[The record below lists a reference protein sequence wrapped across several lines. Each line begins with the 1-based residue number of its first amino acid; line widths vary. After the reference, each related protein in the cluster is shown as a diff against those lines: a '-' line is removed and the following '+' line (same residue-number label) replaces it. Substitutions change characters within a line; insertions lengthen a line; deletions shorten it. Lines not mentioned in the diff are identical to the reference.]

1 MITITEFGSF
11 SFGNNVSDPL
21 INPSST
27 PNSIWTITSFTKN
40 KLEASAN
47 IQGATATITVDGL
60 FDLTGTNNIK
70 TFADLDK
77 LPFNKNNTI
86 SSQTFTFMGKV
97 AATTVSDTPIQAN
110 IFTGASDSALV
121 AQILYTGK
129 LIFNSGNDKTSGSY
143 FNGYSGYATYNNPH
157 LYSSSENDTFVGGT
171 GGINT
176 LVIPGNKVNYSMVA
190 KNVFDNNTLSIKG
203 LNGWG
208 LTDKTKTYASVD
220 ISNVQRI
227 KFKDTSLALDVND
240 NAGDVAKVLGAVF
253 GSSFATNKQYVG
265 IGLDLMDKGINYS
278 NLMGLALELK
288 LGKNYTN
295 EQEIQLLYQNLFGHT
310 ATINEVAAID
320 TAIKNGKDK
329 FGTTEAIGNQKTGG
343 FTFTEVKL
351 ASVPNTYVSNLIIS
365 GMSEPFDIFV
375 MPVNSNNTLM
385 ITSGSSVASKAPW
398 TGICQKI

>member
-1 MITITEFGSF
+1 MITITEFSSF
-11 SFGNNVSDPL
+11 GLGNNVSDPI

-47 IQGATATITVDGL
+47 IQGAAATITVDGS
-60 FDLTGTNNIK
+60 FDLTDTSNVK

-77 LPFNKNNTI
+77 LPFNINNTI
-86 SSQTFTFMGKV
+86 TSQTLTLMGKIG
-97 AATTVSDTPIQAN
+97 ATIVSDTPIQAN
-110 IFTGASDSALV
+110 IFTGASDSALI

-129 LIFNSGNDKTSGSY
+129 LIFNSGNDKTSGSQFY
-143 FNGYSGYATYNNPH
+143 GYSGYATYNNPH

-176 LVIPGNKVNYSMVA
+176 LSIPGNKTTYSMVV
-190 KNVFDNNTLSIKG
+190 KNVFDNNTLSTKG

-278 NLMGLALELK
+278 NLMGLVLELK

-310 ATINEVAAID
+310 ATIKEVAVID
-320 TAIKNGKDK
+320 TAMKNGQYTQASL
-329 FGTTEAIGNQKTGG
+329 GILAAETTNNASNINLVG
-343 FTFTEVKL
+343 L
-351 ASVPNTYVSNLIIS
+351 AQS
-365 GMSEPFDIFV
+365 GIEYT
-375 MPVNSNNTLM
+375 PV
-385 ITSGSSVASKAPW
+385 A
-398 TGICQKI
+398 